1 MTSAIG
7 IICKAPEPGRTKTR
21 LAASIGAKPAAD
33 LSACFLRDLATT
45 IDSIPESVGWRGY
58 AVYAPAD
65 GEAILRKL
73 LPAGFGFLLQ
83 AGRDLGEVLLG
94 ASQKLLAAGHNTVLL
109 VNGDSPTL
117 PRRLL
122 LQAIAK
128 LGAPSDR
135 AVLGPASDGGYYLI
149 GLKRAHARLFAG
161 ITWGTASVL
170 DETFAR
176 AEEIGLPVVV
186 LPEWYDVDDEETL
199 RWLREELAGVS
210 NRFADGGPAPFTR
223 AYIAAMPEI
232 GQ

>member
-33 LSACFLRDLATT
+33 LSASFLRDVATT

-73 LPAGFGFLLQ
+73 LPANFGFLLQ

-94 ASQKLLAAGHNTVLL
+94 ASEKLLAAGHNTVLL

-122 LQAIAK
+122 LLAIAE
-128 LGAPSDR
+128 LGASSDR

-149 GLKRAHARLFAG
+149 GLKRRDLRASQGNWFAG
-161 ITWGTASVL
+161 RRV
-170 DETFAR
+170 
-176 AEEIGLPVVV
+176 
-186 LPEWYDVDDEETL
+186 
-199 RWLREELAGVS
+199 AGVV
-210 NRFADGGPAPFTR
+210 RR
-223 AYIAAMPEI
+223 
-232 GQ
+232 